1 MSNISE
7 KAQQSKKSVKDRKL
21 QMSYGAASIKN
32 YSMFI
37 ADPHVHKL
45 INNLANWLL
54 LCLDHVQNNAI
65 MYVVEFKMWYHNF

>member
-1 MSNISE
+1 MNNISE

-37 ADPHVHKL
+37 ADPHDHKL
-45 INNLANWLL
+45 INNLAN
-54 LCLDHVQNNAI
+54 
-65 MYVVEFKMWYHNF
+65 